1 MLKIGVFLVE
11 KELKFKIYNKVL
23 NKCFKVTRI
32 DYMDEVI
39 YYFDREKND
48 EDIVSFNDSVL
59 LMPTGI
65 YDCSGREIFEGD
77 VITYQESSFTYKK
90 TAEIIYEN
98 GCFITKQLFP
108 KNLELKAQ
116 KENLIIDDFKD
127 LLCVATSSISKP
139 IKIIGNIFT
148 YKLSKNNSKIKI
160 EV

>member
-1 MLKIGVFLVE
+1 ME

-98 GCFITKQLFP
+98 GCFMTKQLFP

-139 IKIIGNIFT
+139 IKIIGNVFT

>member
-1 MLKIGVFLVE
+1 ME
-11 KELKFKIYNKVL
+11 KELKFKIYNKLL

-32 DYMDEVI
+32 DYIDEII
-39 YYFDREKND
+39 YYFDKEKND

-65 YDCSGREIFEGD
+65 YDASGREIFEGD
-77 VITYQESSFTYKK
+77 VITYQENSFTYKK
-90 TAEIIYEN
+90 TAEIIYED
-98 GCFITKQLFP
+98 GCFMTKQLFP

-116 KENLIIDDFKD
+116 KENMIIDDFKD
-127 LLCVATSSISKP
+127 LLCVATSSISRP

-148 YKLSKNNSKIKI
+148 YKLSKNNCKIKI

>member
-1 MLKIGVFLVE
+1 MNKIFT
-11 KELKFKIYNKVL
+11 FKIYNKVL

-32 DYMDEVI
+32 DYMDEVV

-48 EDIVSFNDSVL
+48 EDIVSFKDSVL

-77 VITYQESSFTYKK
+77 VISYQENSFTYKK

>member
-1 MLKIGVFLVE
+1 ME
-11 KELKFKIYNKVL
+11 KELKFKIYNKLL

-32 DYMDEVI
+32 DYMDEVV

-48 EDIVSFNDSVL
+48 EDIVSFKDSVL

-65 YDCSGREIFEGD
+65 YDCSGREIFEGN
-77 VITYQESSFTYKK
+77 VISYQENSFTYKK

>member
-32 DYMDEVI
+32 DYMDEVV

-48 EDIVSFNDSVL
+48 EDIVSFKDSVL

-77 VITYQESSFTYKK
+77 VISYQENSFTYKK

>member
-1 MLKIGVFLVE
+1 MLEIGVFLVE
-11 KELKFKIYNKVL
+11 KELKFKIYNKLL

-32 DYMDEVI
+32 DYMDEVV

-48 EDIVSFNDSVL
+48 EDIVSFKDSVL

-77 VITYQESSFTYKK
+77 VISYQENSFTYKK
-90 TAEIIYEN
+90 TSVIIYEN

>member
-1 MLKIGVFLVE
+1 ME

-32 DYMDEVI
+32 DYIDEVI
-39 YYFDREKND
+39 YYFDKEKND

-65 YDCSGREIFEGD
+65 YDASGREIFEGD
-77 VITYQESSFTYKK
+77 VITYQENSFTYKK
-90 TAEIIYEN
+90 TAEIIYED
-98 GCFITKQLFP
+98 GCFMTKQLFP

-116 KENLIIDDFKD
+116 KENIIIDDFKD
-127 LLCVATSSISKP
+127 LLCVATSSISRP

-148 YKLSKNNSKIKI
+148 YKLSKNNCKIKI

>member
-1 MLKIGVFLVE
+1 ME
-11 KELKFKIYNKVL
+11 KELRFKIYNKLV
-23 NKCFKVTRI
+23 NKCFKVTSI
-32 DYMDEVI
+32 DYMDEVV
-39 YYFDREKND
+39 YCFDREKND
-48 EDIVSFNDSVL
+48 EDIVSFKDSVL

-77 VITYQESSFTYKK
+77 VISYQENSFTYKK

>member
-1 MLKIGVFLVE
+1 ME
-11 KELKFKIYNKVL
+11 KELKFKIYNKLL

-32 DYMDEVI
+32 DYMDEVV

-98 GCFITKQLFP
+98 GCFMTKQLFP

-116 KENLIIDDFKD
+116 KENLIIDDFKEHGFD
-127 LLCVATSSISKP
+127 VLNSSAEFIDIADSDD
-139 IKIIGNIFT
+139 NE
-148 YKLSKNNSKIKI
+148 YVVKLGGTPKTITINKYI
-160 EV
+160 

>member
-1 MLKIGVFLVE
+1 ME

-23 NKCFKVTRI
+23 NKCFKVNRI
-32 DYMDEVI
+32 DYIDEII
-39 YYFDREKND
+39 YYFDKEKND

-65 YDCSGREIFEGD
+65 YDASGREIFEGD
-77 VITYQESSFTYKK
+77 VITYQENSFTYKK
-90 TAEIIYEN
+90 TAEIIYED
-98 GCFITKQLFP
+98 GCFMTKQLFP

-116 KENLIIDDFKD
+116 KENMIIDDFKD
-127 LLCVATSSISKP
+127 LLCVATSSISRP

-148 YKLSKNNSKIKI
+148 YKLSKNNCKIKI

>member
-1 MLKIGVFLVE
+1 ME

-32 DYMDEVI
+32 DYMDEVV

-48 EDIVSFNDSVL
+48 EDIVSFKDSVL

-77 VITYQESSFTYKK
+77 VITYQENSFTYKK
-90 TAEIIYEN
+90 TAEIIYED
-98 GCFITKQLFP
+98 GCFMTKQLFP

-116 KENLIIDDFKD
+116 KENMIIDDFKD
-127 LLCVATSSISKP
+127 LLCVATSSISRP

-148 YKLSKNNSKIKI
+148 YKLSKNNCKIKI

>member
-1 MLKIGVFLVE
+1 ME
-11 KELKFKIYNKVL
+11 KELKFKIYNKLL

-32 DYMDEVI
+32 DYMDEVV

-48 EDIVSFNDSVL
+48 EDIVSFKDSVL

-98 GCFITKQLFP
+98 GCFMTKQLFP

>member
-1 MLKIGVFLVE
+1 ME

-32 DYMDEVI
+32 DYMDEVV

-48 EDIVSFNDSVL
+48 EDIVSFKDSVL

-77 VITYQESSFTYKK
+77 VISYQENSFTYKK

-139 IKIIGNIFT
+139 IKIIGNVFT

>member
-1 MLKIGVFLVE
+1 ME
-11 KELKFKIYNKVL
+11 KNLKFKIYNKVL

-32 DYMDEVI
+32 DYMDEVV
-39 YYFDREKND
+39 YYFDRDKND
-48 EDIVSFNDSVL
+48 EDIVSFDDSVL

-65 YDCSGREIFEGD
+65 CDSLGREIFEGD

-90 TAEIIYEN
+90 TAEIIYED
-98 GCFITKQLFP
+98 GCFMTKQLFQ

-116 KENLIIDDFKD
+116 KENLIVDDFKD
-127 LLCVATSSISKP
+127 LLCVATSSICKP
-139 IKIIGNIFT
+139 IKIIGNVFT

>member
-1 MLKIGVFLVE
+1 MLEIGVFLVE

-39 YYFDREKND
+39 YYFDREIND

-77 VITYQESSFTYKK
+77 VITYHESSFTYKK

>member
-1 MLKIGVFLVE
+1 MLEIGVFLVE
-11 KELKFKIYNKVL
+11 KELKFKIYNKLL

-32 DYMDEVI
+32 DYMDEVV

-48 EDIVSFNDSVL
+48 EDIVSFKDSVL

-77 VITYQESSFTYKK
+77 VISYQENSFTYKK

-116 KENLIIDDFKD
+116 KENLITDDFKD

>member
-1 MLKIGVFLVE
+1 ME

-32 DYMDEVI
+32 DYIDEII
-39 YYFDREKND
+39 YYFDKEKND

-65 YDCSGREIFEGD
+65 YDASGREIFEGD
-77 VITYQESSFTYKK
+77 VITYQENSFTYKK
-90 TAEIIYEN
+90 TAEIIYED
-98 GCFITKQLFP
+98 GCFMTKQLFP

-116 KENLIIDDFKD
+116 KENMIIDDFKD
-127 LLCVATSSISKP
+127 LLCVATSSISRP

-148 YKLSKNNSKIKI
+148 YKLSKNNCKIKI

>member
-32 DYMDEVI
+32 DYMDEVV

-48 EDIVSFNDSVL
+48 EDIVSFKDSVL

-77 VITYQESSFTYKK
+77 VISYQENSFTYKK

-139 IKIIGNIFT
+139 IKIIGNVFT

>member
-1 MLKIGVFLVE
+1 
-11 KELKFKIYNKVL
+11 
-23 NKCFKVTRI
+23 
-32 DYMDEVI
+32 
-39 YYFDREKND
+39 
-48 EDIVSFNDSVL
+48 
-59 LMPTGI
+59 MPTGI

-77 VITYQESSFTYKK
+77 VISYQENSFTYKK

>member
-1 MLKIGVFLVE
+1 MLEIGVFLVE
-11 KELKFKIYNKVL
+11 KELKFKIYNKLL

-32 DYMDEVI
+32 DYMDEVV

-48 EDIVSFNDSVL
+48 EDIVSFKDSVL

-77 VITYQESSFTYKK
+77 VISYQENSFTYKK

-116 KENLIIDDFKD
+116 KENLIIDDFND

>member
-1 MLKIGVFLVE
+1 ME
-11 KELKFKIYNKVL
+11 KELKFKIYNKLL

-32 DYMDEVI
+32 DYMDEVV

-48 EDIVSFNDSVL
+48 EDIVSFKDSVL

-77 VITYQESSFTYKK
+77 VISYQENSFTYKK

-139 IKIIGNIFT
+139 IKIIGNVFT

>member
-1 MLKIGVFLVE
+1 MLEIGVFLVE
-11 KELKFKIYNKVL
+11 KELKFKIYNKLL

-77 VITYQESSFTYKK
+77 VISYQENSFTYKK

>member
-1 MLKIGVFLVE
+1 ME
-11 KELKFKIYNKVL
+11 KEFKFKIYNKVL

-32 DYMDEVI
+32 DYIDEII
-39 YYFDREKND
+39 YYFDKEKND

-65 YDCSGREIFEGD
+65 YDASGREIFEGD
-77 VITYQESSFTYKK
+77 VITYQENSFTYKK
-90 TAEIIYEN
+90 TAEIIYED
-98 GCFITKQLFP
+98 GCFMTKQLFP

-116 KENLIIDDFKD
+116 KENMIIDDFKD
-127 LLCVATSSISKP
+127 LLCVATSSISRP

-148 YKLSKNNSKIKI
+148 YKLSKNNCKIKI